1 MLLLRCCAVPDCGL
15 VNARGSVTWLR
26 GNAECCCGAVAGCI
40 SEPHALCRKPMRVA
54 LCLLLLWLC
63 CLLGWG
69 VYVALCHS
77 LLLLRCLVWGLG
89 CHWQSAGLV

>member
-63 CLLGWG
+63 CLL
-69 VYVALCHS
+69 
-77 LLLLRCLVWGLG
+77 LLRCLVWGLG